1 MENRI
6 DEFNQTVGH
15 IFADL
20 YREFPMP
27 LDIDHA
33 VIAEAL
39 GVTVEFEDGTEHSA
53 DGRSRRARKY
63 GNFPSGTQ
71 SFRLISE
78 TLKWLQKEGFITSKG
93 DMASHEVQLTSRALA
108 VMNALPDSVANR
120 ERLGDTL
127 TKAVK
132 GAGSEAARTAIAD
145 TVGLIIGGV
154 VKSFS

>member
-1 MENRI
+1 MEHRI

-15 IFADL
+15 IFAAL
-20 YREFPMP
+20 YREFPVP

-33 VIAEAL
+33 AIAEAL
-39 GVTVEFEDGTEHSA
+39 GVTVEFAEGTEHSA
-53 DGRSRRARKY
+53 YGRSKVAKKY
-63 GNFPSGTQ
+63 GNLPSGTQ

-108 VMNALPDSVANR
+108 VMNALPESVANR
-120 ERLGDTL
+120 ERLGETL

-132 GAGSEAARTAIAD
+132 GAGTEAGRTMIAD